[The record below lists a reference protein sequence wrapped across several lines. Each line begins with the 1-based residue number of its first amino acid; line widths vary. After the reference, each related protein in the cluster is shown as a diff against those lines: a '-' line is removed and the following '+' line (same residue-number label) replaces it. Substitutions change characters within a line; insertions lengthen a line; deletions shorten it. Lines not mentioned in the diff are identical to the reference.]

1 MYGVGK
7 YNFCDGDI
15 YRMESVSDLY
25 LDSMG
30 SEDPDHKEAGKMLP
44 KKGKRKIL
52 CFEDLS

>member
-1 MYGVGK
+1 MV
-7 YNFCDGDI
+7 
-15 YRMESVSDLY
+15 MEM
-25 LDSMG
+25 DSASHPYPDPKG